1 MKEGSEQG
9 EADVSSH
16 SHHTNTQTSHEAQ
29 FIHSQHT
36 NTQTITPSTR
46 HSHLAHTHP
55 LHSNARNSQH
65 TDTFVFTALAP
76 LNLTMYGTC
85 TLNVGKLTVSFA
97 SPPVTRHTRLGHATI
112 TVPPRGCH
120 GTVRCYCPLR
130 LQSVSVSQSDISR
143 SRPAL
148 TPPPSQV
155 QYCTRPNSYSH
166 RPRAPQRSARPRFS
180 PQTGA
185 T

>member
-1 MKEGSEQG
+1 M
-9 EADVSSH
+9 SSH

-97 SPPVTRHTRLGHATI
+97 SPPRNATHAT
-112 TVPPRGCH
+112 R
-120 GTVRCYCPLR
+120 
-130 LQSVSVSQSDISR
+130 
-143 SRPAL
+143 
-148 TPPPSQV
+148 
-155 QYCTRPNSYSH
+155 TRDNN
-166 RPRAPQRSARPRFS
+166 
-180 PQTGA
+180 GA
-185 T
+185 TKGVPRHC